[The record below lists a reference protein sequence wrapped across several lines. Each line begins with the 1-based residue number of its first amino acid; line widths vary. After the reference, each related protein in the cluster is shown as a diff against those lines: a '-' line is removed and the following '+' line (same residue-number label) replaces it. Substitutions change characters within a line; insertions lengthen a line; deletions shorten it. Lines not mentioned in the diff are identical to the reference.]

1 MMGGRSLPPMKLYK
15 QLADDL
21 SVLIRQGTLK
31 PGDRVPSVREISRER
46 GMSPATVIHAYELLE
61 GEGLI
66 ETRPRSGYYVG
77 SPVTTPAPQ
86 PRISRPSPRS
96 TLLDVSELVF
106 EVLESLRDRSVVPM
120 GSAFPS
126 PKLFPLSKLASL
138 LGTSARQM
146 DPWSTVEDFPG
157 GSAELRRQISRRYL
171 RAGATVSPDEI
182 IITGG
187 ALEAL
192 NLSLQALTRPGD
204 LVAIESP
211 AFYGCL
217 QAVEALGLKAIEI
230 PTHPTHGVDIA
241 YLSRV
246 LDKHP
251 VRACWFMT
259 NFQNPLG
266 ALMPDDARQEL
277 IELLEQHDV
286 PLIEDDV
293 YSELYF
299 GSQRPKS
306 TKAFGRKGLV
316 LNCGSFSKSLAPGY
330 RIGWVAAGRF
340 VRAVGRRKV
349 SSSLSTNIPSQAAI
363 AEYLRQGGYDRHL
376 GVLRRTL
383 EDQQKSA
390 LQALRAHLPAA
401 GFTVTQPQG
410 GYFLWL
416 ELPEHVDAI
425 EVHRKALESGF
436 SIAPGP
442 IFSARREFAHCL
454 RINYGHPWTT
464 ASERAI
470 KALGSIVRS

>member
-1 MMGGRSLPPMKLYK
+1 MKLYQ

-21 SVLIRQGTLK
+21 TVLIRQGALK
-31 PGDRVPSVREISRER
+31 PGDRVPSVRETSRER

-61 GEGLI
+61 GQGFI

-77 SPVTTPAPQ
+77 SQWSTPARQ
-86 PRISRPSPRS
+86 PRTSRPSPRS

-106 EVLESLRDRSVVPM
+106 EVLESLRNRSVVPM

-126 PKLFPLSKLASL
+126 PTLFPLSKLASVL
-138 LGTSARQM
+138 STSARQM
-146 DPWSTVEDFPG
+146 DPWSTVEDLPG

-192 NLSLQALTRPGD
+192 NLALQSLTRPGD

-217 QAVEALGLKAIEI
+217 QAIEALGLKAIEI
-230 PTHPTHGVDIA
+230 PTHPAHGIDLA
-241 YLSRV
+241 YLTRI

-259 NFQNPLG
+259 SFQNPLG
-266 ALMPDDARQEL
+266 ALVPDEARKEL
-277 IELLEQHDV
+277 VQLLELHDV

-293 YSELYF
+293 YAELYF
-299 GSQRPKS
+299 GSRRPKS
-306 TKAFGRKGLV
+306 TKAFDQKGLV

-340 VRAVGRRKV
+340 ARSVGRRKV
-349 SSSLSTNIPSQAAI
+349 MSSLSTNIPAQGAI
-363 AEYLRQGGYDRHL
+363 ALYLRQGGYDRHL

-383 EDQQKSA
+383 ATQQKSA
-390 LQALRAHLPAA
+390 LQALQAHLPP

-416 ELPEHVDAI
+416 EFPDRVDAI
-425 EVHRKALESGF
+425 DVHRKALEQGF

-454 RINYGHPWTT
+454 RLNYGHEWSA
-464 ASERAI
+464 ASDRAI
-470 KALGSIVRS
+470 KTLGAIVRS

>member
-1 MMGGRSLPPMKLYK
+1 MKLYQ

-21 SVLIRQGTLK
+21 IVLIRQGALR
-31 PGDRVPSVREISRER
+31 PGDRVPSVRATSRER
-46 GMSPATVIHAYELLE
+46 GLSPATVIHAYELLE
-61 GEGLI
+61 GQGFI

-77 SPVTTPAPQ
+77 NQWSTPAQP
-86 PRISRPSPRS
+86 PRISRPTPHT

-106 EVLESLRDRSVVPM
+106 EVLESLRNRSVVPM

-126 PKLFPLSKLASL
+126 PTLFPLPKLASL

-146 DPWSTVEDFPG
+146 DPWSTVEDLPG

-171 RAGATVSPDEI
+171 RAGATVSPEEI
-182 IITGG
+182 IVTGG

-192 NLSLQALTRPGD
+192 NLALQSLTRPGD

-230 PTHPTHGVDIA
+230 PTHPTHGIDLA
-241 YLSRV
+241 YLARI

-259 NFQNPLG
+259 SFQNPLG
-266 ALMPDDARQEL
+266 ALVPDDARKEL
-277 IELLEQHDV
+277 VQLLELHDV

-293 YSELYF
+293 YAELYF
-299 GSQRPKS
+299 GSRRPKS
-306 TKAFGRKGLV
+306 TKAFDQKGLV
-316 LNCGSFSKSLAPGY
+316 VNCGSFSKSLAPGY

-340 VRAVGRRKV
+340 ARSVGRRKV
-349 SSSLSTNIPSQAAI
+349 MSSLSTNIPAQDAI
-363 AEYLRQGGYDRHL
+363 ALYLRQGGYDRHL
-376 GVLRRTL
+376 GVLRRTFAS
-383 EDQQKSA
+383 QQKSA
-390 LQALRAHLPAA
+390 LQALRAHLPP

-416 ELPEHVDAI
+416 EFPPHVDAI
-425 EVHRKALESGF
+425 DVHRKALEQGF

-454 RINYGHPWTT
+454 RLNYGHEWTA

-470 KALGSIVRS
+470 KTLGAIVRS

>member
-1 MMGGRSLPPMKLYK
+1 MKLYK

-21 SVLIRQGTLK
+21 TLLIRQGALK
-31 PGDRVPSVREISRER
+31 PGDRVPSVRETSRER
-46 GMSPATVIHAYELLE
+46 GMSAATVTHAYELLE
-61 GEGLI
+61 GQGFI

-77 SPVTTPAPQ
+77 NQWSPPAQQ

-106 EVLESLRDRSVVPM
+106 EVLESLRNREVVPM

-126 PKLFPLSKLASL
+126 PTLFPLPKLASL

-146 DPWSTVEDFPG
+146 DPWSTVEDLPG

-171 RAGATVSPDEI
+171 RAGAAVSPDEI

-192 NLSLQALTRPGD
+192 NLSLQTLTRPGD

-217 QAVEALGLKAIEI
+217 QAVESMGLKAIEI
-230 PTHPTHGVDIA
+230 PTHPAHGVDPG
-241 YLSRV
+241 YLARI

-259 NFQNPLG
+259 TFQNPLG
-266 ALMPDDARQEL
+266 ALVPDEARKEL
-277 IELLEQHDV
+277 VELLEAHDV

-299 GSQRPKS
+299 GSRRPTS
-306 TKAFGRKGLV
+306 TKAFDRKGLV
-316 LNCGSFSKSLAPGY
+316 LNCGSFSKCLAPGY

-340 VRAVGRRKV
+340 ARSVGRRKV
-349 SSSLSTNIPSQAAI
+349 MSSLSTNIPSQDAI
-363 AEYLRQGGYDRHL
+363 AQYLRQGGYDRHL
-376 GVLRRTL
+376 GVLRRTFAA
-383 EDQQKSA
+383 QRKSA
-390 LQALRAHLPAA
+390 LQALQTHLPA
-401 GFTVTQPQG
+401 GFTVTQPEG

-416 ELPEHVDAI
+416 EFPDHVDAI
-425 EVHRKALESGF
+425 DVHRKALEQGF

-454 RINYGHPWTT
+454 RLNYGHEWTT

-470 KALGSIVRS
+470 KALGAIIRS

>member
-1 MMGGRSLPPMKLYK
+1 MKLYQ
-15 QLADDL
+15 QLANDL
-21 SVLIRQGTLK
+21 TVLIRQGALK
-31 PGDRVPSVREISRER
+31 PGDRVPSVRETSRER

-61 GEGLI
+61 GQGFI

-77 SPVTTPAPQ
+77 NQWKTPAPQ

-106 EVLESLRDRSVVPM
+106 EVLESLRNRGVVPM

-126 PKLFPLSKLASL
+126 PTLFPLAKLASVL
-138 LGTSARQM
+138 SASARQM
-146 DPWSTVEDFPG
+146 DPWSTVEDLPG

-182 IITGG
+182 IVTGG

-192 NLSLQALTRPGD
+192 NLALQSLTRPGD

-230 PTHPTHGVDIA
+230 PTHPTHGVDLA
-241 YLSRV
+241 YLSRI

-259 NFQNPLG
+259 SFQNPLG
-266 ALMPDDARQEL
+266 ALVPDDARKEL
-277 IELLEQHDV
+277 VQLLHLHAV

-293 YSELYF
+293 YAELYF
-299 GSQRPKS
+299 GSRRPKS
-306 TKAFGRKGLV
+306 TKAFDQDGLV

-340 VRAVGRRKV
+340 ARAVGRRKV
-349 SSSLSTNIPSQAAI
+349 MSSLSTNIPAQDAI
-363 AEYLRQGGYDRHL
+363 ALYLRQGGYDRHL
-376 GVLRRTL
+376 GVLRRTFAT
-383 EDQQKSA
+383 QQKSA
-390 LQALRAHLPAA
+390 LQALHAHLPP
-401 GFTVTQPQG
+401 GFTVTQPEG

-416 ELPEHVDAI
+416 EFPDHVDAI
-425 EVHRKALESGF
+425 DVHRKALEHGF

-454 RINYGHPWTT
+454 RLNYGHEWTA

-470 KALGSIVRS
+470 KTLGAIVRS

>member
-1 MMGGRSLPPMKLYK
+1 MKLYK

-21 SVLIRQGTLK
+21 TLLIRQGTLK
-31 PGDRVPSVREISRER
+31 PGDRVPSVRETSRER

-77 SPVTTPAPQ
+77 NQAAAPIQQ

-106 EVLESLRDRSVVPM
+106 EVLESLRNRSVVPM

-126 PKLFPLSKLASL
+126 PKLFPLGKLATAL
-138 LGTSARQM
+138 CTSVRRM
-146 DPWSTVEDFPG
+146 DPWSTVEDLPG

-171 RAGATVSPDEI
+171 RAGAAVSPDEI

-230 PTHPTHGVDIA
+230 PTHPMHGVDIA
-241 YLSRV
+241 YLARI
-246 LDKHP
+246 LDKHT

-259 NFQNPLG
+259 TFHNPLG
-266 ALMPDDARQEL
+266 ALMPDDARKSL
-277 IELLEQHDV
+277 MELLERHDV

-293 YSELYF
+293 YCELYF
-299 GSQRPKS
+299 GTQRPKS
-306 TKAFGRKGLV
+306 TKAFDRKGLV

-340 VRAVGRRKV
+340 ARSVGRRKV
-349 SSSLSTNIPSQAAI
+349 MSSLSTNIPAQDAI

-383 EDQQKSA
+383 ADQQKSA
-390 LQALRAHLPAA
+390 LNALRTYLPE
-401 GFTVTQPQG
+401 GFTVTRPEG

-416 ELPEHVDAI
+416 ELPEHVDTI
-425 EVHRKALESGF
+425 EVHRKALTAGF

-454 RINYGHPWTT
+454 RLNYGHPWTT
-464 ASERAI
+464 ASERAV
-470 KALGSIVRS
+470 KALGAIVRS

>member
-1 MMGGRSLPPMKLYK
+1 MKLYK
-15 QLADDL
+15 QLANDL
-21 SVLIRQGTLK
+21 TVLIRQGALK
-31 PGDRVPSVREISRER
+31 PGDRVPSVRETSRER

-61 GEGLI
+61 GQGLI

-77 SPVTTPAPQ
+77 NQWSTPAPQ
-86 PRISRPSPRS
+86 PRVSRPSPRS

-106 EVLESLRDRSVVPM
+106 EVLESLRNRSVVPM

-126 PKLFPLSKLASL
+126 PTLFPLPKLASSL
-138 LGTSARQM
+138 CTSARQM
-146 DPWSTVEDFPG
+146 DPWSTVEDLPG
-157 GSAELRRQISRRYL
+157 GNAELRRQISRRYL
-171 RAGATVSPDEI
+171 RAGAAVSPDEI
-182 IITGG
+182 IVTGG

-204 LVAIESP
+204 LIAIESP

-217 QAVEALGLKAIEI
+217 QAVEALGLKAIEV

-241 YLSRV
+241 YLARI
-246 LDKHP
+246 LDKHT

-259 NFQNPLG
+259 TFQNPLG
-266 ALMPDDARQEL
+266 ALMPDESRKEL
-277 IELLEQHDV
+277 IELLERHDV

-299 GSQRPKS
+299 GTQRPKS
-306 TKAFGRKGLV
+306 TKAFDRKGLV

-340 VRAVGRRKV
+340 ARSVGRRKV
-349 SSSLSTNIPSQAAI
+349 MSSLSTNIPAQDAI
-363 AEYLRQGGYDRHL
+363 ALYLLQGGYDRHL

-383 EDQQKSA
+383 ADQQKSA
-390 LQALRAHLPAA
+390 LRALHAHLPD
-401 GFTVTQPQG
+401 GFTVTQPEG

-416 ELPEHVDAI
+416 ELPDHIDAI
-425 EVHRKALESGF
+425 EVHRKALAQGF

-454 RINYGHPWTT
+454 RLNYGHPWTT
-464 ASERAI
+464 ASERAV
-470 KALGSIVRS
+470 KALGAIVRS

>member
-1 MMGGRSLPPMKLYK
+1 MKLYK

-21 SVLIRQGTLK
+21 SLLIRQGTLR
-31 PGDRVPSVREISRER
+31 PGDRVPSVRETSRER

-61 GEGLI
+61 GQGLI

-77 SPVTTPAPQ
+77 NHWNTPVQQ

-96 TLLDVSELVF
+96 THLDVSELVF
-106 EVLESLRDRSVVPM
+106 EVLESLPNRAVVPM

-126 PKLFPLSKLASL
+126 PTLFPLPKLASAL
-138 LGTSARQM
+138 AASARQM
-146 DPWSTVEDFPG
+146 KPWDTVDDLPG
-157 GSAELRRQISRRYL
+157 GSAELRRQIARRYL
-171 RAGATVSPDEI
+171 RSGATVSPDEI
-182 IITGG
+182 VVTAG

-192 NLSLQALTRPGD
+192 NLCLQVLTRPGD

-230 PTHPTHGVDIA
+230 PTHPSHGVDLA
-241 YLSRV
+241 YLAGI

-259 NFQNPLG
+259 TFQNPLG
-266 ALMPDDARQEL
+266 ALVPDEARKEL
-277 IELLEQHDV
+277 VQLLASHDV

-293 YSELYF
+293 YAELYF
-299 GSQRPKS
+299 GTQRPRS
-306 TKAFGRKGLV
+306 TKAFDSKGIV

-330 RIGWVAAGRF
+330 RIGWVAAGRYARQ
-340 VRAVGRRKV
+340 VARRKV
-349 SSSLSTNIPSQAAI
+349 MSSLSTSVPVQDAI
-363 AEYLRQGGYDRHL
+363 AMYLRQGGYDRHL

-383 EDQQKSA
+383 ATQQKAA
-390 LQALRAHLPAA
+390 LQSLRTFLPS
-401 GFTVTQPQG
+401 GFTVTQPEG

-416 ELPEHVDAI
+416 EFPDHVDAI
-425 EVHRKALESGF
+425 DVHRRALEQGF

-442 IFSARREFAHCL
+442 IFSARREFSHCL
-454 RINYGHPWTT
+454 RLNYGHDWTT
-464 ASERAI
+464 ASDRAI
-470 KALGSIVRS
+470 KALGALVRL

>member
-1 MMGGRSLPPMKLYK
+1 MGRQVTLPPMKLYQ

-21 SVLIRQGTLK
+21 TVLIRQGALK
-31 PGDRVPSVREISRER
+31 PGDRVPSVRETSRER

-61 GEGLI
+61 GKGFI

-77 SPVTTPAPQ
+77 NQWSAPAQQ

-106 EVLESLRDRSVVPM
+106 EVLESLQNRSVVPM

-126 PKLFPLSKLASL
+126 PTLFPLPKLASVL
-138 LGTSARQM
+138 STSARQM
-146 DPWSTVEDFPG
+146 DPWSTVEDLPA

-171 RAGATVSPDEI
+171 RAGATVSPEEI
-182 IITGG
+182 IVTSG

-192 NLSLQALTRPGD
+192 NLSLQSLTRPGD
-204 LVAIESP
+204 LIAIESP

-230 PTHPTHGVDIA
+230 PTHPAHGIDIA
-241 YLSRV
+241 CLTRI

-259 NFQNPLG
+259 SFQNPLG
-266 ALMPDDARQEL
+266 ALVPDEARKEL
-277 IELLEQHDV
+277 VQLLALHDV

-293 YSELYF
+293 YAELYF
-299 GSQRPKS
+299 GSRRPTS
-306 TKAFGRKGLV
+306 SKAFDQKGMV
-316 LNCGSFSKSLAPGY
+316 LNCGSFSKCLAPGY

-340 VRAVGRRKV
+340 ARAVGRRKV
-349 SSSLSTNIPSQAAI
+349 MSSLSTNIPAQDAI
-363 AEYLRQGGYDRHL
+363 AQYLRQGGYDRHL
-376 GVLRRTL
+376 GALRRTFTA
-383 EDQQKSA
+383 QQKSA
-390 LQALRAHLPAA
+390 LQALRVHMPP
-401 GFTVTQPQG
+401 GFQVTQPLG

-416 ELPEHVDAI
+416 EFPDQVDAI
-425 EVHRKALESGF
+425 DVHRKALEQGF

-454 RINYGHPWTT
+454 RLNYGHEWTA

-470 KALGSIVRS
+470 KSLGAIVRS

>member
-1 MMGGRSLPPMKLYK
+1 MKLYK

-21 SVLIRQGTLK
+21 TVLIRQGTLK

-61 GEGLI
+61 GQGLI

-77 SPVTTPAPQ
+77 AQTTMAAPQ

-106 EVLESLRDRSVVPM
+106 EVLESLRNRSVVPM

-126 PKLFPLSKLASL
+126 PKLFPLRKLASAL
-138 LGTSARQM
+138 CTSARQM
-146 DPWSTVEDFPG
+146 DPWSTVEDLPG

-192 NLSLQALTRPGD
+192 NLALQALTRPGD

-241 YLSRV
+241 YLART

-266 ALMPDDARQEL
+266 ALMPDDARKDL
-277 IELLEQHDV
+277 IELLERHDV

-306 TKAFGRKGLV
+306 TKAFDTKGLV

-330 RIGWVAAGRF
+330 RIGWVAAGRY
-340 VRAVGRRKV
+340 VRSVGRRKV
-349 SSSLSTNIPSQAAI
+349 MNSLSTNIPAQDAI

-383 EDQQKSA
+383 ADQQKSA
-390 LQALRAHLPAA
+390 LQALRTHLPEAS
-401 GFTVTQPQG
+401 FTVTQPDG
-410 GYFLWL
+410 GYFLWV
-416 ELPEHVDAI
+416 ELPERIDTI
-425 EVHRKALESGF
+425 ELHRKALETGF

-464 ASERAI
+464 AHERAI

>member
-1 MMGGRSLPPMKLYK
+1 MKLYQ

-21 SVLIRQGTLK
+21 TVLIRQGALR
-31 PGDRVPSVREISRER
+31 PGDRVPSVRATSRER
-46 GMSPATVIHAYELLE
+46 GLSPATVIHAYELLE
-61 GEGLI
+61 GQGFI

-77 SPVTTPAPQ
+77 NQWSTPAQQ
-86 PRISRPSPRS
+86 PRMSRPSPHT

-106 EVLESLRDRSVVPM
+106 EVLESLRNRSVVPM

-126 PKLFPLSKLASL
+126 PTLFPLPKLASL
-138 LGTSARQM
+138 LGSSARQM
-146 DPWSTVEDFPG
+146 DPWSTVEDLPG

-171 RAGATVSPDEI
+171 RAGATVSPEEI
-182 IITGG
+182 IVTGG

-192 NLSLQALTRPGD
+192 NLALQTLTRPGD

-230 PTHPTHGVDIA
+230 PTHPAHGIDLAHLARI
-241 YLSRV
+241 LN
-246 LDKHP
+246 KHP

-259 NFQNPLG
+259 SFQNPLG
-266 ALMPDDARQEL
+266 ALVPDDARKEL
-277 IELLEQHDV
+277 VQLLELHDV

-293 YSELYF
+293 YAELYF
-299 GSQRPKS
+299 GSRRPKS
-306 TKAFGRKGLV
+306 TKAFDQKGLV

-330 RIGWVAAGRF
+330 RIGWIAAGRF
-340 VRAVGRRKV
+340 ARSVGRRKV
-349 SSSLSTNIPSQAAI
+349 MSSLSTNIPAQDAI
-363 AEYLRQGGYDRHL
+363 ALYLRQGGYDRHL
-376 GVLRRTL
+376 GVLRRTFAS
-383 EDQQKSA
+383 QQKSA
-390 LQALRAHLPAA
+390 LQALRAHLPP

-416 ELPEHVDAI
+416 EFPHHVDAI
-425 EVHRKALESGF
+425 DVHRKALEQGF

-454 RINYGHPWTT
+454 RLNYGHEWTA

-470 KALGSIVRS
+470 KTLGAIVRS

>member
-1 MMGGRSLPPMKLYK
+1 MKLYQ

-21 SVLIRQGTLK
+21 TVLIRQGALK
-31 PGDRVPSVREISRER
+31 PGDRVPSVRETSRER
-46 GMSPATVIHAYELLE
+46 GLSPATVIHAYELLE
-61 GEGLI
+61 GQGFI

-77 SPVTTPAPQ
+77 NQWDAPAQQPRMSRPAPH
-86 PRISRPSPRS
+86 S

-106 EVLESLRDRSVVPM
+106 EVLESLRNRSVVPM

-126 PKLFPLSKLASL
+126 PTLFPLPKLASVL
-138 LGTSARQM
+138 STSARQM
-146 DPWSTVEDFPG
+146 DPWSTVEDLPG

-182 IITGG
+182 IVTGG

-192 NLSLQALTRPGD
+192 NLALQSLTRPGD

-230 PTHPTHGVDIA
+230 PTHPTHGVDLAHLTRI
-241 YLSRV
+241 

-259 NFQNPLG
+259 SFQNPLG
-266 ALMPDDARQEL
+266 ALVPDDSRKEL
-277 IELLEQHDV
+277 VQLLELHDV

-293 YSELYF
+293 YAELYF
-299 GSQRPKS
+299 GSRRPKS
-306 TKAFGRKGLV
+306 TKAFDQKGLV

-340 VRAVGRRKV
+340 ARTVGRRKV
-349 SSSLSTNIPSQAAI
+349 MSSLSTNIPAQDAI
-363 AEYLRQGGYDRHL
+363 ALYLRQGGYDRHL
-376 GVLRRTL
+376 GVLRRTFAA
-383 EDQQKSA
+383 QQKSA
-390 LQALRAHLPAA
+390 LQALRAHLPP

-416 ELPEHVDAI
+416 EFPPHVDAI
-425 EVHRKALESGF
+425 DVHRKALEQGF

-454 RINYGHPWTT
+454 RLNYGHEWTS

-470 KALGSIVRS
+470 RSLGAIVRS

>member
-1 MMGGRSLPPMKLYK
+1 MKLYK

-21 SVLIRQGTLK
+21 TVLIRQGTLK

-46 GMSPATVIHAYELLE
+46 GMSTATVIHAYELLE
-61 GEGLI
+61 GQGLI

-77 SPVTTPAPQ
+77 TQPATPAPH

-106 EVLESLRDRSVVPM
+106 EVLESLRNRSVVPM

-126 PKLFPLSKLASL
+126 PKLFPLHKLASAL
-138 LGTSARQM
+138 CMSARQM
-146 DPWSTVEDFPG
+146 DPWSTVEDLPG

-171 RAGATVSPDEI
+171 RAGATVSPNEI

-217 QAVEALGLKAIEI
+217 QAIEALGLKAIEI

-241 YLSRV
+241 YLAHI
-246 LDKHP
+246 LDKHT

-259 NFQNPLG
+259 TFQNPLG
-266 ALMPDDARQEL
+266 ALMPDDARKQL
-277 IELLEQHDV
+277 VELLERHDV

-299 GSQRPKS
+299 GTQRPKS
-306 TKAFGRKGLV
+306 TKAFDSKGLV

-340 VRAVGRRKV
+340 VRSVGRRKV
-349 SSSLSTNIPSQAAI
+349 MNSLSTNIPAQDAI
-363 AEYLRQGGYDRHL
+363 AQYLRQGGYDRHL

-383 EDQQKSA
+383 ADQQKSA
-390 LQALRAHLPAA
+390 LQALRSHLPE
-401 GFTVTQPQG
+401 GSFTVTQPEG
-410 GYFLWL
+410 GYFLWV
-416 ELPEHVDAI
+416 ELPHRIDTI
-425 EVHRKALESGF
+425 GLHRKALETGF

-464 ASERAI
+464 AHERAI

>member
-1 MMGGRSLPPMKLYK
+1 MKLYK

-21 SVLIRQGTLK
+21 TVLIRQGTLK
-31 PGDRVPSVREISRER
+31 PGDRVPSVRETSRER

-61 GEGLI
+61 GQGLV

-77 SPVTTPAPQ
+77 TQPATPAPQ

-106 EVLESLRDRSVVPM
+106 EVLESLRNRSVVPM

-126 PKLFPLSKLASL
+126 PNLFPLRKLASAL
-138 LGTSARQM
+138 CTSARQM
-146 DPWSTVEDFPG
+146 DPWSTVEDLPG
-157 GSAELRRQISRRYL
+157 GSAELRRQLSRRYL

-192 NLSLQALTRPGD
+192 NLSLQTLTRPGD

-241 YLSRV
+241 YLARI
-246 LDKHP
+246 LDKHT

-259 NFQNPLG
+259 SFQNPLG
-266 ALMPDDARQEL
+266 ALMPDDARKQL
-277 IELLEQHDV
+277 IELLERHEV

-299 GSQRPKS
+299 GTQRPKS
-306 TKAFGRKGLV
+306 TKAFDTKGLV

-330 RIGWVAAGRF
+330 RIGWVAAGRYA
-340 VRAVGRRKV
+340 RSVGRRKV
-349 SSSLSTNIPSQAAI
+349 MNSLSTNIPAQDAI

-383 EDQQKSA
+383 ADQQKSA
-390 LQALRAHLPAA
+390 LQALRAHLPE
-401 GFTVTQPQG
+401 GSFTVTQPEG
-410 GYFLWL
+410 GYFLWV
-416 ELPEHVDAI
+416 ELPERVDTI
-425 EVHRKALESGF
+425 GLHRKALETGF

-442 IFSARREFAHCL
+442 IFSARREFGHCL

-464 ASERAI
+464 AHERAI

>member
-1 MMGGRSLPPMKLYK
+1 MKLYK

-21 SVLIRQGTLK
+21 SLLIRQGTLRA
-31 PGDRVPSVREISRER
+31 GERIPSVRVTSRER
-46 GMSPATVIHAYELLE
+46 GMSPATVIHAYEVLE
-61 GEGLI
+61 GQGFI

-77 SPVTTPAPQ
+77 NHWNAQAPQ
-86 PRISRPSPRS
+86 PRTSRPSPRS

-106 EVLESLRDRSVVPM
+106 EVLESLRNRSVVPM

-126 PKLFPLSKLASL
+126 PNLFPLAKLAAL
-138 LGTSARQM
+138 LGSSARDM
-146 DPWSTVEDFPG
+146 DPWSTVEDLPG
-157 GSAELRRQISRRYL
+157 GSAELRRQIARRYL
-171 RAGATVSPDEI
+171 RAGAAVSPDEI
-182 IITGG
+182 IVTAG

-192 NLSLQALTRPGD
+192 NLCLQSLTRPGD

-230 PTHPTHGVDIA
+230 PTHPSHGVDIA
-241 YLSRV
+241 CLAQI

-259 NFQNPLG
+259 SFQNPLG
-266 ALMPDDARQEL
+266 ALVPDDARREL
-277 IELLEQHDV
+277 VKLLESHDV

-293 YSELYF
+293 YAELYF
-299 GSQRPKS
+299 GTRRPRT
-306 TKAFGRKGLV
+306 TKAFDTKGLV

-340 VRAVGRRKV
+340 ARTVGRRKV
-349 SSSLSTNIPSQAAI
+349 MSSLSTSIPAQNAI
-363 AEYLRQGGYDRHL
+363 AMYLRQGGYDRHL
-376 GVLRRTL
+376 GVLRRTFAA
-383 EDQQKSA
+383 QQKA
-390 LQALRAHLPAA
+390 VLQSLRASLPP
-401 GFTVTQPQG
+401 GFTVTQPEG

-416 ELPEHVDAI
+416 EFPAHVNAI
-425 EVHRKALESGF
+425 DVHRRALEQGF

-454 RINYGHPWTT
+454 RLNYGHEWTT
-464 ASERAI
+464 AGERAI
-470 KALGSIVRS
+470 KALGALVRT

>member
-1 MMGGRSLPPMKLYK
+1 MKLYQ

-21 SVLIRQGTLK
+21 TVLIRQGALK
-31 PGDRVPSVREISRER
+31 PGDRVPSVRETSRER

-61 GEGLI
+61 GQGFI

-77 SPVTTPAPQ
+77 NQWSTPAQQ
-86 PRISRPSPRS
+86 PRMSRPSPRS

-106 EVLESLRDRSVVPM
+106 EVLESLRNRSVVPM

-126 PKLFPLSKLASL
+126 PTLFPLPRLASVL
-138 LGTSARQM
+138 STSARQM
-146 DPWSTVEDFPG
+146 DPWSTVEDLPG

-182 IITGG
+182 IVTGG

-192 NLSLQALTRPGD
+192 NLSLQSLTRPGD

-211 AFYGCL
+211 AFCGCL

-230 PTHPTHGVDIA
+230 PTHPAHGIDIA
-241 YLSRV
+241 YLKSI

-259 NFQNPLG
+259 SFQNPLG
-266 ALMPDDARQEL
+266 ALVPDDARKEL
-277 IELLEQHDV
+277 VQLLALHDV

-293 YSELYF
+293 YAELYF
-299 GSQRPKS
+299 GSRRPKS
-306 TKAFGRKGLV
+306 TKAFDQKGLV
-316 LNCGSFSKSLAPGY
+316 LNCGSFSKCLAPGY
-330 RIGWVAAGRF
+330 RIGWVAAGQFARS
-340 VRAVGRRKV
+340 VGRRKV
-349 SSSLSTNIPSQAAI
+349 MSSLSTNIPAQDAI
-363 AEYLRQGGYDRHL
+363 ALYLRQGGYDRHL
-376 GVLRRTL
+376 GVLRRTFAT
-383 EDQQKSA
+383 QQKSA
-390 LQALRAHLPAA
+390 LQALHAHLPP

-416 ELPEHVDAI
+416 EFPEHVDAI
-425 EVHRKALESGF
+425 DVHRKALEQGF

-454 RINYGHPWTT
+454 RLNYGHEWTA

-470 KALGSIVRS
+470 KSLGAIVRS

>member
-1 MMGGRSLPPMKLYK
+1 MKLYK

-21 SVLIRQGTLK
+21 TVLIRQGTLK
-31 PGDRVPSVREISRER
+31 PGDRVPSVRETSRER

-61 GEGLI
+61 GQGLI

-77 SPVTTPAPQ
+77 AQVATPAPQ
-86 PRISRPSPRS
+86 PRISRPSPCS

-106 EVLESLRDRSVVPM
+106 EVLESLRNRSVVPM

-126 PKLFPLSKLASL
+126 PKLFPLRKLASAL
-138 LGTSARQM
+138 CTSARQM
-146 DPWSTVEDFPG
+146 DPWSTVEDLPG
-157 GSAELRRQISRRYL
+157 GNAELRRQISRRYL

-241 YLSRV
+241 YLARI
-246 LDKHP
+246 LDKHT

-259 NFQNPLG
+259 TFQNPLG
-266 ALMPDDARQEL
+266 ALMPDDARKQL
-277 IELLEQHDV
+277 IELLERHDV

-299 GSQRPKS
+299 GTQRPKS
-306 TKAFGRKGLV
+306 TKAFDTKGLV

-330 RIGWVAAGRF
+330 RIGWVAAGRY
-340 VRAVGRRKV
+340 VRSVGRRKV
-349 SSSLSTNIPSQAAI
+349 MNSLSTNIPAQDAI
-363 AEYLRQGGYDRHL
+363 AGYLRQGGYDRHL

-383 EDQQKSA
+383 ADQQKSA
-390 LQALRAHLPAA
+390 LQALRAYLPE
-401 GFTVTQPQG
+401 GSFTVTQPEG
-410 GYFLWL
+410 GYFLWV
-416 ELPEHVDAI
+416 ELPERIDTI
-425 EVHRKALESGF
+425 GLHRKALETGF

-464 ASERAI
+464 AHERAI

>member
-1 MMGGRSLPPMKLYK
+1 MKLYK

-21 SVLIRQGTLK
+21 TVLIRQGTLK
-31 PGDRVPSVREISRER
+31 PGDRVPSVREIARER

-61 GEGLI
+61 GQGLI

-77 SPVTTPAPQ
+77 TQPTTQAPQ
-86 PRISRPSPRS
+86 PRVSRPSPRS

-106 EVLESLRDRSVVPM
+106 EVLESLRNRSVVPM

-126 PKLFPLSKLASL
+126 PKLFPLRKLASAL
-138 LGTSARQM
+138 CTSARQM
-146 DPWSTVEDFPG
+146 DPWSTVEDLPG

-217 QAVEALGLKAIEI
+217 QAVEALGLEAIEI
-230 PTHPTHGVDIA
+230 PTHPTYGVDIG
-241 YLSRV
+241 YLART
-246 LDKHP
+246 LEKHP

-277 IELLEQHDV
+277 IELLERHDV

-299 GSQRPKS
+299 GTQRPKS
-306 TKAFGRKGLV
+306 TKAFDTKGLV

-330 RIGWVAAGRF
+330 RIGWVAAGRYA
-340 VRAVGRRKV
+340 RSVGRRKV
-349 SSSLSTNIPSQAAI
+349 MNSLSTNIPAQDAI
-363 AEYLRQGGYDRHL
+363 AEYLRQGSYDRHL

-383 EDQQKSA
+383 ADQQKSA
-390 LQALRAHLPAA
+390 LQALRNYLPE
-401 GFTVTQPQG
+401 GSFTVTRPEG
-410 GYFLWL
+410 GYFLWV
-416 ELPEHVDAI
+416 ELPERMDTI
-425 EVHRKALESGF
+425 GLHRKALETGF

-464 ASERAI
+464 AHERAI